1 MFEVIAKEFSM
12 LRFAVIGLASVL
24 LLQGAATAA
33 DPPPADPVLTAAVE
47 FPGYVMFGESEAPGM
62 VLVVVRGTASLV
74 LGYGETERGNGRQP
88 DGNSLFRLN
97 SVSKVFA
104 TEVMASLAAEGR
116 IRLTDTLQRHAGGKA
131 VQQVGARPVTLLD
144 LATYSAGMPREI
156 GDAPADRAPRTWP
169 TRSERW
175 DWLASN
181 PLRWA
186 PGMVAAY
193 SNVGFD
199 LLVDAMEEATGQS
212 YPALLRDR
220 ITEPAGMTD
229 TTVVPTGEQCARLMI
244 GTGLGGAG
252 PCVDTAATAG
262 SGGLYSTGN
271 DMMRWLQR
279 HMRDPEGVL
288 ALSHAV
294 YRQRQAIPTAIG
306 FDEAAPMSGLG
317 LGWVTSEAAGTRP
330 LLVAKS
336 GAGVG
341 FMSYAVFAPGRDVGV
356 FVVMNRLDFAPF
368 AGLVAGANALVASL
382 ATR

>member
-1 MFEVIAKEFSM
+1 
-12 LRFAVIGLASVL
+12 
-24 LLQGAATAA
+24 
-33 DPPPADPVLTAAVE
+33 
-47 FPGYVMFGESEAPGM
+47 
-62 VLVVVRGTASLV
+62 
-74 LGYGETERGNGRQP
+74 
-88 DGNSLFRLN
+88 
-97 SVSKVFA
+97 
-104 TEVMASLAAEGR
+104 
-116 IRLTDTLQRHAGGKA
+116 
-131 VQQVGARPVTLLD
+131 
-144 LATYSAGMPREI
+144 
-156 GDAPADRAPRTWP
+156 
-169 TRSERW
+169 
-175 DWLASN
+175 
-181 PLRWA
+181 
-186 PGMVAAY
+186 
-193 SNVGFD
+193 
-199 LLVDAMEEATGQS
+199 
-212 YPALLRDR
+212 
-220 ITEPAGMTD
+220 
-229 TTVVPTGEQCARLMI
+229 MI

-271 DMMRWLQR
+271 DMLRWLQR

-341 FMSYAVFAPGRDVGV
+341 FMSYVVFAPGRDVGV

-368 AGLVAGANALVASL
+368 AGLVAGANDLVASM

>member
-1 MFEVIAKEFSM
+1 MEFSM

-33 DPPPADPVLTAAVE
+33 DPPQADPVLTEAVE

-97 SVSKVFA
+97 SVAKVFA
-104 TEVMASLAAEGR
+104 TEVMASLAADGR
-116 IRLTDTLQRHAGGKA
+116 IRLTDTLQRHAGGMA
-131 VQQVGARPVTLLD
+131 VQQVGPRPITLLN

-156 GDAPADRAPRTWP
+156 GDAPVDRAPRTWP

-175 DWLASN
+175 HWLASN

-186 PGMVAAY
+186 PGTVAAY

-199 LLVDAMEEATGQS
+199 LLADAMEEATGQS

-220 ITEPAGMTD
+220 VTAPAGMTD
-229 TTVVPTGEQCARLMI
+229 TTVAPTEEQCARLMV

-271 DMMRWLQR
+271 DMLRWLQR
-279 HMRDPEGVL
+279 NMRDPEGVL

-317 LGWVTSEAAGTRP
+317 LGWVISEAAGARP

-341 FMSYAVFAPGRDVGV
+341 FMSYVAFAPGRDVGV
-356 FVVMNRLDFAPF
+356 FVVMNRLDLAPF